1 MSSQYKT
8 TYGRYTDKDGIYRTG
23 YSVVDVLTG
32 EPVTAKPN
40 VAIPGA
46 SVGEG
51 GLLVFHNVDRVGEV
65 VGAMNAGAKLDTQSV
80 WNYCSYQ
87 GYWRG
92 QEGQACT
99 CHRCLLG

>member
-1 MSSQYKT
+1 MSQYKAVWGG
-8 TYGRYTDKDGIYRTG
+8 YVDKDGIYRTG
-23 YSVVDVLTG
+23 HSVVDVLTG
-32 EPVTAKPN
+32 EHVTAKPN

-51 GLLVFHNVDRVGEV
+51 GLLIFHNGDRVAEV
-65 VGAMNAGAKLDTQSV
+65 VGAMNAGAALDTKSV

-99 CHRCLLG
+99 CYRCLLA

>member
-32 EPVTAKPN
+32 EPVTAKQN

-46 SVGEG
+46 SVGAG
-51 GLLVFHNVDRVGEV
+51 GLLVFHNGARVDEV

-99 CHRCLLG
+99 CYRCLLA